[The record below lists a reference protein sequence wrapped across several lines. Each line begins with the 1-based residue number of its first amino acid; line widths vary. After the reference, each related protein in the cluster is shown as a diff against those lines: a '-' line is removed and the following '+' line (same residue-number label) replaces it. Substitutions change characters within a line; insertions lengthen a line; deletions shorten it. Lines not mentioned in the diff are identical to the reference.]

1 MLVKTSLSKSKVLLL
16 AVATAVVVANLNY
29 IQPLEPLI
37 AESFAVS
44 KAAVGAVAMLTQ
56 LGYACGLL
64 FLVPLGDKF
73 DRNHLIKFMIGL
85 AVFAL
90 LAAYLAPNIT
100 VFAIA
105 SLLIGITS
113 VAPQMIIP
121 FTAALTHGMRT
132 GAVLGNV
139 LSGLLTGI
147 LLSRAIAGLI
157 AGIMA
162 WQNVYL
168 LAAIAQVI
176 LLVVLQ
182 KRLPQDFRGHVDR
195 SYLAVLASLPH
206 LLRSQ
211 KHLQGAAIN
220 GFALFGTSNVL
231 WATLAFYLQAQFH
244 LGATAAG
251 AMGLLGITGILFA
264 SVIGRMVDHYS
275 PRLTIGMGIGFST
288 LAFVIFWLFGHALIG
303 LIIGIIALD
312 LGTQFGQVSNQAIV
326 QALGKETNSRN
337 NSVFM
342 FSYFLGGSLGTLC
355 ATWAWSH
362 WGWSGVCAV
371 AVGFLAI
378 AIIGH
383 FGWPEPKQLAHS

>member
-1 MLVKTSLSKSKVLLL
+1 M
-16 AVATAVVVANLNY
+16 AIAAAVVVANLNY

-37 AESFAVS
+37 ATTFAVS
-44 KAAVGAVAMLTQ
+44 KATVGAVAMLTQ
-56 LGYACGLL
+56 LGYALGLL

-73 DRNHLIKFMIGL
+73 DRNHLIQVMVVL

-90 LAAYLAPNIT
+90 IAAYLAPNVW
-100 VFAIA
+100 VFGVA

-121 FTAALTHGMRT
+121 FTAALTRGIRT

-157 AGIMA
+157 AGVMA

-168 LAAIAQVI
+168 FAAIALVI
-176 LLVVLQ
+176 LLIVLHHA
-182 KRLPQDFRGHVDR
+182 LPQDFRGHVDR

-206 LLRSQ
+206 LLASQ

-220 GFALFGTSNVL
+220 GFALFGASNVL
-231 WATLAFYLQAQFH
+231 WATLAFYLAAQFH
-244 LGATAAG
+244 LGSTAAG

-264 SVIGRMVDHYS
+264 SVIGRLVDRYS

-288 LAFVIFWLFGHALIG
+288 LAFLVFWFFGHALVG
-303 LIIGIIALD
+303 LIVGIVVLD

-326 QALGKETNSRN
+326 QSLGRDTNSRN

-342 FSYFLGGSLGTLC
+342 FSYFLGGSLGTLS
-355 ATWAWSH
+355 ATWAWSR

-371 AVGFLAI
+371 AVVFLAI

-383 FGWPEPKQLAHS
+383 LAWPEPKTLTAD

>member
-1 MLVKTSLSKSKVLLL
+1 MQTSLSKSKVLLL

-37 AESFAVS
+37 AETFAVS

-90 LAAYLAPNIT
+90 LAAYLAPNIV

-105 SLLIGITS
+105 SLLIGVTS

-121 FTAALTHGMRT
+121 FTAALTHGLRT

-157 AGIMA
+157 AGVMA

-176 LLVVLQ
+176 LLAVLHQ
-182 KRLPQDFRGHVDR
+182 RLPQDFRGHVDR
-195 SYLAVLASLPH
+195 AYLAVLASLPH
-206 LLRSQ
+206 LLFSQ

-288 LAFVIFWLFGHALIG
+288 LAFVIFWLFGHALLG

-337 NSVFM
+337 NSIFM
-342 FSYFLGGSLGTLC
+342 FNYFLGGSLGTLS
-355 ATWAWSH
+355 ATWAWSR
-362 WGWSGVCAV
+362 WGWSGVCLA
-371 AVGFLAI
+371 AAGFLAI
-378 AIIGH
+378 AIIGYW
-383 FGWPEPKQLAHS
+383 GWPAPKQLAHD

>member
-1 MLVKTSLSKSKVLLL
+1 MQSTLSKSKVLLM
-16 AVATAVVVANLNY
+16 AIAAAVVVANLNY

-37 AESFAVS
+37 ATTFAVS
-44 KAAVGAVAMLTQ
+44 KATVGAVAMLTQ
-56 LGYACGLL
+56 LGYALGLL

-73 DRNHLIKFMIGL
+73 DRNHLIQVMVVL

-90 LAAYLAPNIT
+90 IAAYLAPNVW
-100 VFAIA
+100 VFGVA

-121 FTAALTHGMRT
+121 FTAALTRGIRT

-157 AGIMA
+157 AGVMA

-168 LAAIAQVI
+168 FAAIALVI
-176 LLVVLQ
+176 LLIVLHHA
-182 KRLPQDFRGHVDR
+182 LPQDFRGHVDR

-206 LLRSQ
+206 LLASQ

-220 GFALFGTSNVL
+220 GFALFGASNVL
-231 WATLAFYLQAQFH
+231 WATLAFYLAAQFH
-244 LGATAAG
+244 LGSTAAG

-264 SVIGRMVDHYS
+264 SVIGRLVDRYS

-288 LAFVIFWLFGHALIG
+288 LAFLVFWFFGHALVG
-303 LIIGIIALD
+303 LIVGIVVLD

-326 QALGKETNSRN
+326 QSLGRDTNSRN

-342 FSYFLGGSLGTLC
+342 FSYFLGGSLGTLS
-355 ATWAWSH
+355 ATWAWSR

-371 AVGFLAI
+371 AVVFLAI

-383 FGWPEPKQLAHS
+383 LAWPEPKTLTAD

>member
-1 MLVKTSLSKSKVLLL
+1 M
-16 AVATAVVVANLNY
+16 AIAAAVVVANLNY

-37 AESFAVS
+37 ATSFAVS
-44 KAAVGAVAMLTQ
+44 KATVGAVAMLTQ

-73 DRNHLIKFMIGL
+73 DRNHLIKVMIGL

-90 LAAYLAPNIT
+90 LAAYFAPNIWI
-100 VFAIA
+100 FGGA

-121 FTAALTHGMRT
+121 FTAALTHGVRT

-147 LLSRAIAGLI
+147 LLSRAVAGLI
-157 AGIMA
+157 AGVMP
-162 WQNVYL
+162 WQTVYL
-168 LAAIAQVI
+168 FAAIALVI
-176 LLVVLQ
+176 LLLVLQ
-182 KRLPQDFRGHVDR
+182 HALPQDFRGHVNR

-206 LLRSQ
+206 LLASQ

-220 GFALFGTSNVL
+220 GFALFGASNVL
-231 WATLAFYLQAQFH
+231 WATLAFYLVAEFH
-244 LGATAAG
+244 LGSTAAG

-264 SVIGRMVDHYS
+264 SVIGRLVDRYS

-288 LAFVIFWLFGHALIG
+288 LAFIVFWVFGHALSG
-303 LIIGIIALD
+303 LIVGIIILD

-326 QALGKETNSRN
+326 QSLGRDTNSRN

-342 FSYFLGGSLGTLC
+342 FSYFLGGSLGTLS

-371 AVGFLAI
+371 AVVFLAI

-383 FGWPEPKQLAHS
+383 IGWPEPSKLTASEG